1 MAEDRNLL
9 ERAQDYLVS
18 GDFDRDARYAL
29 GPHLSEGLLGL
40 AQLLGP
46 GADIKAGMDEAER
59 IVPSLREGNV
69 PGALAATGLAA
80 ATPLF
85 MVSPG
90 SAKEVREISENIYK
104 KPVYHS
110 TKNIEDIIDVD
121 EIRFVSKAPEADIG
135 FHVGLSPLVSNQRI
149 IPHTSRQEK
158 LIDYEKF
165 KDDPTY
171 GKFFKDILDSKYEDQ
186 ANLLLKLN
194 KDINPAR
201 VPDVN
206 NFKNPINWANVIAT
220 SKKDFPDKFDL
231 TLVTTPKTYGFDPL
245 IVKHKGDELVVKPGY
260 LHDIMERDGK
270 VNKEYV
276 EDLVKLVYDFKDKTL
291 RKYPSTMRDKR
302 FNTEKSVQDRRTWFE
317 ELKKLNKKYGYDS
330 FIYKNEYEGLDKR
343 TARYDPKTGTTSII
357 ANNPTQ
363 AEDSLMLMYPE
374 QVKYTTASKFDP
386 KSPKLSMKRGGS
398 VIERNPYN
406 YSPRSI

>member
-1 MAEDRNLL
+1 MV
-9 ERAQDYLVS
+9 AQAIAKGLTAIAARGGKEAGEVVAKQADMSS
-18 GDFDRDARYAL
+18 G
-29 GPHLSEGLLGL
+29 
-40 AQLLGP
+40 
-46 GADIKAGMDEAER
+46 
-59 IVPSLREGNV
+59 LRSVYEQ
-69 PGALAATGLAA
+69 
-80 ATPLF
+80 
-85 MVSPG
+85 
-90 SAKEVREISENIYK
+90 
-104 KPVYHS
+104 PVYHS
-110 TKNIEDIIDVD
+110 TKNIGKIIDVD

-149 IPHTSRQEK
+149 IPYASRQEDV
-158 LIDYEKF
+158 ISYEKF

-194 KDINPAR
+194 EDINPAR

-206 NFKNPINWANVIAT
+206 NFKNPLNWAETIAV

-231 TLVTTPKTYGFDPL
+231 ELVTTPKTYGFDPL
-245 IVKHKGDELVVKPGY
+245 IVKHKGDELVVDSRY
-260 LHDIMERDGK
+260 LQDIIERDGK

-291 RKYPSTMRDKR
+291 RKYPSTMREKG
-302 FNTEKSVQDRRTWFE
+302 FNTQTSVKDRRTWFE

-343 TARYDPKTGTTSII
+343 TSRLNPKTGELISI
-357 ANNPTQ
+357 PSKK

-374 QVKYTTASKFDP
+374 QVKYTTASQFDP
-386 KSPKLSMKRGGS
+386 KSPKLSMKKGGS

-406 YSPRSI
+406 YSPKVI

>member
-1 MAEDRNLL
+1 MV
-9 ERAQDYLVS
+9 AQAIAKGLTAIA
-18 GDFDRDARYAL
+18 AR
-29 GPHLSEGLLGL
+29 GGKE
-40 AQLLGP
+40 
-46 GADIKAGMDEAER
+46 AGEAIARQTDEAVSR
-59 IVPSLREGNV
+59 QADMSSGLRSVYE
-69 PGALAATGLAA
+69 
-80 ATPLF
+80 
-85 MVSPG
+85 
-90 SAKEVREISENIYK
+90 

-121 EIRFVSKAPEADIG
+121 EIRFVSKNHEADIG

-149 IPHTSRQEK
+149 IPYESRQEK

-220 SKKDFPDKFDL
+220 SKKDSPRQFKINKYESEAFS
-231 TLVTTPKTYGFDPL
+231 VRGVEPL
-245 IVKHKGDELVVKPGY
+245 IVKHKGDELIVNSSY
-260 LHDIMERDGK
+260 LQDAMERDGK
-270 VNKEYV
+270 IDRKYIK
-276 EDLVKLVYDFKDKTL
+276 DLVKLVYDFKDKSLKGFFTS
-291 RKYPSTMRDKR
+291 PGSTKKS
-302 FNTEKSVQDRRTWFE
+302 FNPENSAQDRRTWFE
-317 ELKKLNKKYGYDS
+317 ALKRVNKKHGYDS
-330 FIYKNEYEGLDKR
+330 FRYKNEYEGLDRR
-343 TARYDPKTGTTSII
+343 TARYNPKTDTTSII
-357 ANNPTQ
+357 ENNPTQ